1 MCTPSVL
8 PVLHR
13 SHADS
18 QLLPKDPTLP
28 PVVFHIIPWFGSAA
42 TYGMDPYK
50 FLFDCREKYGD
61 VFTFILL
68 GRRMTVALGPK
79 GNNLSLGGKITH
91 VSAEEAYT
99 HLTTPVFGKGVVYDC
114 PNDMLMQ
121 QKKFV
126 SLFAGRGWR
135 RGWRGRLGPTL
146 ESLTGPGARLE
157 TISGLE
163 GGGGAR
169 AGQRQGSM
177 ESLAALEASLQ
188 SSDGLEAG
196 LESRA
201 GSTEL

>member
-1 MCTPSVL
+1 MSSEPLWICDVEGIGGRCVAVSISGRDQPPRQLLGSCTC
-8 PVLHR
+8 
-13 SHADS
+13 ADC

-126 SLFAGRGWR
+126 S
-135 RGWRGRLGPTL
+135 
-146 ESLTGPGARLE
+146 AR
-157 TISGLE
+157 
-163 GGGGAR
+163 
-169 AGQRQGSM
+169 
-177 ESLAALEASLQ
+177 
-188 SSDGLEAG
+188 
-196 LESRA
+196 
-201 GSTEL
+201 